1 MGSRVFCV
9 NVFLAPAPPKDSEKS
24 FHDIFQKIATTGSP
38 TDSCQ
43 LLVQLAPVHSRLS
56 MRGLN
61 TNTFELLKHCV
72 TLRGGLLLAVNPTT
86 KLHFTPKWMNII
98 KSFHYHKVTE
108 ECKTQSRTSLVVQ
121 WLRICLLIQ
130 GTQTKITHALG
141 QLSPLRCNWNPVQS
155 WRRRS

>member
-86 KLHFTPKWMNII
+86 KLHFTPKRMNRI

-130 GTQTKITHALG
+130 GTQTKIPHALG
-141 QLSPLRCNWNPVQS
+141 QLSPLRCN
-155 WRRRS
+155 